1 MISNKEE
8 KVLQTII
15 SKYNFN
21 PNFDKIR
28 NQINYTKYL
37 ERKPIN
43 TFSLKLNLFKFAFTF
58 ILLLCILIIPIIT
71 YGSPKMKNE
80 NETKRVIS
88 VDRENKCYLVIK
100 DHFSDGVILYICYN
114 DSNDCLNITNI
125 HIFDQYTKINETKM
139 IFQNGNVTIDLS
151 SIEDFDIG
159 NKISVYFEISGRN
172 GKKMMEYS
180 IIVECYKGSE
190 GVKKYRFLY

>member
-28 NQINYTKYL
+28 NQINYNKYL

-43 TFSLKLNLFKFAFTF
+43 TFSLKLNLFKFAFF

-100 DHFSDGVILYICYN
+100 EELSREKKLVIGCNNNKEILSISNIKIIGLNENVIYKESTYRN
-114 DSNDCLNITNI
+114 DYVL
-125 HIFDQYTKINETKM
+125 
-139 IFQNGNVTIDLS
+139 IDLL
-151 SIEDFDIG
+151 SIENFDIG
-159 NKISVYFEISGRN
+159 DKISVYFEISGRN
-172 GKKMMEYS
+172 GKKLMEYS

-190 GVKKYRFLY
+190 GVRKYRFLY